1 MTAYRIGDKP
11 GAPLV
16 LGLDVDLALYTA
28 AAVTV
33 GGVAFATT
41 IDGAD
46 LRAAWPTTSVF
57 TVAGLVP
64 VSIVLTSANLHLSLE
79 GEALV
84 VEDPT
89 GWQTLDSARNEW
101 TDAPYNDVQ
110 LFELLDIAA
119 GQVLVY
125 APALVVGARIPTAYA
140 TAQLMQARNIWNASK
155 VNPSGDMGDG
165 SFVITPKPLDWMIK
179 QILRPKRAVP
189 VMF

>member
-16 LGLDVDLALYTA
+16 LALDVDLTPYTA

-64 VSIVLTSANLHLSLE
+64 VSIVLTSTTLRLALDS
-79 GEALV
+79 EALV
-84 VEDPT
+84 VEDPQ
-89 GWQTLDSARNEW
+89 GWHTLASARSEW
-101 TDAPYNDVQ
+101 ADAPYDDVQ
-110 LFELLDIAA
+110 LFELLEIAA
-119 GQVLVY
+119 GQALAY
-125 APALVVGARIPTAYA
+125 APALIIGARIPTAYA
-140 TAQLMQARNIWNASK
+140 TGQLMQARNIWNASK

>member
-11 GAPLV
+11 GAPLI
-16 LGLDVDLALYTA
+16 LELDVDLAPFTS

-41 IDGAD
+41 IVGTG
-46 LRAAWPTTSVF
+46 LRAAWPITSVF

-64 VSIVLTSANLHLSLE
+64 VSIVLTSATLRLSLE